1 MPAKSRWLFIDE
13 PLLFPTPCGRPSLAP
28 ANFLAARASLVRL
41 AIRSRS
47 ISAAIAKAIAM
58 ILLWMLLSSRQLP
71 FTA

>member
-1 MPAKSRWLFIDE
+1 
-13 PLLFPTPCGRPSLAP
+13 LAP